1 MKRVIMTAA
10 VLFGMILMTPAV
22 TEAKKITS
30 AEAAKKLARSE
41 VKGGVVTE
49 VDTDYENGKQ
59 YYDVSLVKGSREYSL
74 SYRASNG
81 KLTEYEWETV
91 GVTNPSGKK
100 LTKSE
105 IKKRAKKEV
114 KKGKVTQVTT
124 DMDDGV
130 EEYKVTMKKSNKT
143 YKLVY
148 TAKAGKLVEY
158 KWKISG
164 SGSTSSKSKYIG
176 EEKAKSIAK
185 NKVPGGTFTK
195 VEFDTDDGVPVYEIE
210 MVKGSMEYE
219 LTIHA
224 KSGKILEYDS
234 ESKYD

>member
-1 MKRVIMTAA
+1 MMTAA
-10 VLFGMILMTPAV
+10 VLFSMILMTPAAA
-22 TEAKKITS
+22 EAKKITS
-30 AEAAKKLARSE
+30 AEAAKKLARNE

-59 YYDVSLVKGSREYSL
+59 YYDVSLVKGNKEYSL

-81 KLTEYEWETV
+81 KLTEYEWEMV
-91 GVTNPSGKK
+91 SVTNVSGKK
-100 LTKSE
+100 LSKSE

-114 KKGKVTQVTT
+114 KKGKITQITT
-124 DMDDGV
+124 DIDDGV
-130 EEYKVTMKKSNKT
+130 EEYKVTMKKSSKT

-148 TAKAGKLVEY
+148 TARSGKLVEY

-164 SGSTSSKSKYIG
+164 SSNSSSKSKYIG
-176 EEKAKSIAK
+176 EDKAKSIAK

-195 VEFDTDDGVPVYEIE
+195 VEFDKDDGVPVYEIE

-224 KSGKILEYDS
+224 KTGEILEYDS